1 MIAELKAAFEGIKY
15 AKEAL
20 TFGVN
25 LKVDEKVK
33 EQVGDAKERIGKV
46 QDALLTI
53 QDKLSTLQEEN
64 SGLKEQLRQ
73 KENWEQKIANLK
85 LVETP
90 GGAVVYQ
97 HNGQPPYYACPSCAS
112 KEELHILQDRRLIS
126 GMFDCPGCKSTFPV
140 NKQSSGA
147 GVVAMKSKWGG
158 I

>member
-1 MIAELKAAFEGIKY
+1 MIAELKAALEGVKY

-33 EQVGDAKERIGKV
+33 EQVGDAKEKIGKV

-53 QDKLSTLQEEN
+53 QDKLAALHEEN
-64 SGLKEQLRQ
+64 LKLKEQLRQ
-73 KENWEQKIANLK
+73 KENWEQKIANFNM
-85 LVETP
+85 VETP

-97 HNGQPPYYACPSCAS
+97 HSGQPPYFVCPSCAS
-112 KEELHILQDRRLIS
+112 KEELHILQDRRVIS
-126 GMFDCPGCKSTFPV
+126 GIFDCPGCKSTFPV

-147 GVVAMKSKWGG
+147 GTVALKSKWGG